1 MGLQIRQKL
10 SSLGPLLAIDAPA
23 IVLGL
28 LLLGLLFAFV
38 PQGRYLFGQ
47 LSAYENLALGGITLG
62 RKTTQSRM
70 PEVLARFPR
79 LNERLHSAAPPLS
92 GGEQKQLAVGRALL
106 LLRAKV
112 LLIDEPSIGQ
122 SPRVVADVF
131 ALLRKRAIQGCSE
144 LMVAQNVKSAS
155 TMADEAIALES
166 GRVVVLHKA
175 VGELLNAPNIESL
188 FLGGGHAPA
197 IAPVPACAAQQ
208 LSRSGGCDH
217 LGWNLMVLAA
227 TLGDLERPHP
237 VAQGHAAGQR
247 PAQ

>member
-23 IVLGL
+23 SVLGL
-28 LLLGLLFAFV
+28 LLFGLLFAFV

-106 LLRAKV
+106 LLRPKV

-122 SPRVVADVF
+122 SPQVVADVF
-131 ALLRKRAIQGCSE
+131 ALLRKRAI
-144 LMVAQNVKSAS
+144 V
-155 TMADEAIALES
+155 
-166 GRVVVLHKA
+166 
-175 VGELLNAPNIESL
+175 
-188 FLGGGHAPA
+188 
-197 IAPVPACAAQQ
+197 
-208 LSRSGGCDH
+208 
-217 LGWNLMVLAA
+217 
-227 TLGDLERPHP
+227 
-237 VAQGHAAGQR
+237 
-247 PAQ
+247 